1 MKRSTMTIKKH
12 GGSKHVKSSRYLR
25 SALLAYQC
33 FSSYIDSELILG
45 IMEANAASAFGVL
58 FLP

>member
-1 MKRSTMTIKKH
+1 MEGVNRL
-12 GGSKHVKSSRYLR
+12 KSSRYLR